1 MKIFVANEGTCTRV
15 KLYGMD
21 VINLFEING
30 WEITKNKEEAN
41 YIAINTCSFL
51 NSKADYFL
59 HKTKKYY
66 EEKTKKQKLMIIGCL
81 GGTNKED
88 ILKIGK
94 DIENKGY
101 KLKKDDEV
109 IISES
114 EHASNVLPWFNL
126 AKTNG
131 VIIKFL
137 IANGTVIPP
146 YSNLFGSKSS
156 KVIGFC
162 SLASIPIP
170 FNNARS
176 PLAF

>member
-1 MKIFVANEGTCTRV
+1 MIAGHALLLTKI
-15 KLYGMD
+15 
-21 VINLFEING
+21 VISLSIL
-30 WEITKNKEEAN
+30 T
-41 YIAINTCSFL
+41 
-51 NSKADYFL
+51 SKSSAPLTSYSSL
-59 HKTKKYY
+59 
-66 EEKTKKQKLMIIGCL
+66 
-81 GGTNKED
+81 
-88 ILKIGK
+88 
-94 DIENKGY
+94 
-101 KLKKDDEV
+101 
-109 IISES
+109 SS
-114 EHASNVLPWFNL
+114 
-126 AKTNG
+126 KTNG